1 MFNLFRKQELIPGR
15 PELKPCP
22 FCGETPVI
30 EHSRLNE
37 SRFTASEYYYTVKI
51 RCPRCNIGTKD
62 TVTSFQING
71 IGNLYLLQD
80 GVSTAAKIWNTRVES
95 ENKDGRVI

>member
-30 EHSRLNE
+30 EH
-37 SRFTASEYYYTVKI
+37 
-51 RCPRCNIGTKD
+51 
-62 TVTSFQING
+62 
-71 IGNLYLLQD
+71 
-80 GVSTAAKIWNTRVES
+80 W
-95 ENKDGRVI
+95 

>member
-30 EHSRLNE
+30 EHGRLNE
-37 SRFTASEYYYTVKI
+37 SKATVGEYYYSVKI
-51 RCPRCNIGTKD
+51 RCPRCNIETKD
-62 TVTSFQING
+62 TFTSFQING
-71 IGNLYLLQD
+71 IGNLYLLKD
-80 GVSTAAKIWNTRVES
+80 GVSTAAKIWNTRAES
-95 ENKDGRVI
+95 RNKERQ

>member
-30 EHSRLNE
+30 EDVS
-37 SRFTASEYYYTVKI
+37 
-51 RCPRCNIGTKD
+51 
-62 TVTSFQING
+62 ING
-71 IGNLYLLQD
+71 E
-80 GVSTAAKIWNTRVES
+80 K
-95 ENKDGRVI
+95 